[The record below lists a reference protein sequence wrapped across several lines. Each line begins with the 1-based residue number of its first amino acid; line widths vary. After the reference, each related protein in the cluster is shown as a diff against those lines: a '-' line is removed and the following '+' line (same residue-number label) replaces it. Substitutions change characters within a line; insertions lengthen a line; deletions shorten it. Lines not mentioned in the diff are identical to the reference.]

1 MFNYDWKFN
10 EKINQEINQLYTKNY
25 LKYNSKIKN
34 ITFIVEKIEVFKISY
49 ITLYKNILKL
59 LKSKNINL
67 SEYNDK
73 LLIKKLRNY
82 MLNDFKLVNLNHQ
95 IF

>member
-10 EKINQEINQLYTKNY
+10 EKINKEINQLYTKNY
-25 LKYNSKIKN
+25 LQYNLNIKN

-82 MLNDFKLVNLNHQ
+82 MLNDFKLVDLNHQ